1 MALPHELS
9 CAHLLCAEHLSLQMS
24 LFVFDI
30 VNLHGKGNSKL
41 VSLMCQVR
49 VRCDATQ
56 GK

>member
-1 MALPHELS
+1 VALLHELS